1 MPFIGKAALQGN
13 SKIDQ
18 YVTTVGSGGQTNF
31 SVLIEGGDEYAVYLN
46 GVLLQDTV
54 DYTASGTQV
63 ALSSAAVENDIVE
76 VHVFRSFFL
85 VDAIRKTGGDT
96 ITGDIAIADDKKLS
110 FGTTSDVSLE
120 YDEDGTDTLLIS
132 GGDVTVADDKKLYF
146 GTGKDAHIEYD
157 EDGTDNYITAC
168 GWGYVCGWNR
178 GHRHRLSRRK
188 QRIKTWRHFNN
199 TNRNQHKQTSNHGK
213 INCHGNSIRM
223 RKIWPHPM

>member
-85 VDAIRKTGGDT
+85 VDAVKKTGDT
-96 ITGDIAIADDKKLS
+96 ISGNVIIEDDKKLS

-132 GGDVTVADDKKLYF
+132 GGDVTVSDDKKLYF

-157 EDGTDNYITAC
+157 EDGTDKLIISPPAGGVTFADGTVDIDIASHDGSNGLKLGGTLITQTA
-168 GWGYVCGWNR
+168 
-178 GHRHRLSRRK
+178 
-188 QRIKTWRHFNN
+188 
-199 TNRNQHKQTSNHGK
+199 TNINKLATTGK
-213 INCHGNSIRM
+213 SIAM
-223 RKIWPHPM
+223 AIVFG

>member
-18 YVTTVGSGGQTNF
+18 YVTTVGSGGKQNF

-63 ALSSAAVENDIVE
+63 SLTSAAVENDIVE
-76 VHVFRSFFL
+76 IHVFRSFFL
-85 VDAIRKTGGDT
+85 VDAIKSTGGT
-96 ITGDIAIADDKKLS
+96 FSGNVIIEDDKKLS

-157 EDGTDNYITAC
+157 EDGTDKLIISPPAGGVTFADGTVDIDIASHDGTNGLKLGGVLVEQTA
-168 GWGYVCGWNR
+168 
-178 GHRHRLSRRK
+178 
-188 QRIKTWRHFNN
+188 
-199 TNRNQHKQTSNHGK
+199 TNINKLATTGK
-213 INCHGNSIRM
+213 SIAM
-223 RKIWPHPM
+223 AIVFG

>member
-63 ALSSAAVENDIVE
+63 SLTSAAVENDIVE

-85 VDAIRKTGGDT
+85 VDAIKSTGGT
-96 ITGDIAIADDKKLS
+96 FSGDVVIEDDKKLS

-120 YDEDGTDTLLIS
+120 YDEDGTDSLLIS
-132 GGDVTVADDKKLYF
+132 GGDVTIADDKKLYF

-157 EDGTDNYITAC
+157 EDGTDKLLIQPPAGGIKFADGTVDIDIASHDGTNGLKLGGTQIT
-168 GWGYVCGWNR
+168 
-178 GHRHRLSRRK
+178 
-188 QRIKTWRHFNN
+188 KTADDINKLA
-199 TNRNQHKQTSNHGK
+199 TTGK
-213 INCHGNSIRM
+213 SIAM
-223 RKIWPHPM
+223 AIVFG

>member
-31 SVLIEGGDEYAVYLN
+31 TVLIEGGDEYAVYLN

-63 ALSSAAVENDIVE
+63 ALASAAVENDIVE
-76 VHVFRSFFL
+76 IHVFRSFFL
-85 VDAIRKTGGDT
+85 VDAVKKTGDT
-96 ITGDIAIADDKKLS
+96 ISGNVIIEDDKKLS

-157 EDGTDNYITAC
+157 EDGTDKLIISPPAGGVTFADGTVDIDIASHDGSNGLKLGGTLITQTA
-168 GWGYVCGWNR
+168 
-178 GHRHRLSRRK
+178 
-188 QRIKTWRHFNN
+188 
-199 TNRNQHKQTSNHGK
+199 TNINKLATTGK
-213 INCHGNSIRM
+213 SIAM
-223 RKIWPHPM
+223 AIVFG

>member
-85 VDAIRKTGGDT
+85 VDAVKKTGDT
-96 ITGDIAIADDKKLS
+96 ISGNVIIEDDKKLS

-132 GGDVTVADDKKLYF
+132 GGDVTVSDDKKLYF

-157 EDGTDNYITAC
+157 EDGTDKLIISPPAGGVTFADGTVDIDIASHDGSNGLKLGGTLVTQTA
-168 GWGYVCGWNR
+168 
-178 GHRHRLSRRK
+178 
-188 QRIKTWRHFNN
+188 
-199 TNRNQHKQTSNHGK
+199 TNINKLATTGK
-213 INCHGNSIRM
+213 SIAM
-223 RKIWPHPM
+223 AIVFG

>member
-46 GVLLQDTV
+46 GVLLQETV
-54 DYTASGTQV
+54 DYTASSTQV

-85 VDAIRKTGGDT
+85 VDAVKKTGDT
-96 ITGDIAIADDKKLS
+96 ISGNVIIEDDKKLS

-132 GGDVTVADDKKLYF
+132 GGDVTIADDKKLYF

-157 EDGTDNYITAC
+157 EDGTDKLLIQPPAGGIKFADGTLDIDIASHDGSNGLKLGGTLITQTA
-168 GWGYVCGWNR
+168 
-178 GHRHRLSRRK
+178 
-188 QRIKTWRHFNN
+188 
-199 TNRNQHKQTSNHGK
+199 TNINKLATTGK
-213 INCHGNSIRM
+213 SIAM
-223 RKIWPHPM
+223 AIVFG

>member
-85 VDAIRKTGGDT
+85 VDAIKSTGGT
-96 ITGDIAIADDKKLS
+96 FSGDVIIEDDKKLS

-132 GGDVTVADDKKLYF
+132 GGDVTVSDDKKLYF

-157 EDGTDNYITAC
+157 EDGTDKLIISPPAGGVTFADGTVDIDIASHDGSNGLKLGGTLVTQTA
-168 GWGYVCGWNR
+168 
-178 GHRHRLSRRK
+178 
-188 QRIKTWRHFNN
+188 
-199 TNRNQHKQTSNHGK
+199 TNINKLATTGK
-213 INCHGNSIRM
+213 SIAM
-223 RKIWPHPM
+223 AIVFG

>member
-76 VHVFRSFFL
+76 IHVFRSFFL
-85 VDAIRKTGGDT
+85 VDAVKKTGDT
-96 ITGDIAIADDKKLS
+96 ISGNVIIEDDKKLS

-157 EDGTDNYITAC
+157 EDGTDKLIISPPAGGVTFADGTVDIDIASHDGSNGLKLGGTLITQTA
-168 GWGYVCGWNR
+168 
-178 GHRHRLSRRK
+178 
-188 QRIKTWRHFNN
+188 
-199 TNRNQHKQTSNHGK
+199 TNINKLATTGK
-213 INCHGNSIRM
+213 SIAM
-223 RKIWPHPM
+223 AIVFG

>member
-63 ALSSAAVENDIVE
+63 ALSTAAVENDIVE

-85 VDAIRKTGGDT
+85 VDAIKSTGGT
-96 ITGDIAIADDKKLS
+96 FSGDVIIEDDKKLS

-157 EDGTDNYITAC
+157 EDGTDKLIISPPAGGVTFADGTVDIDIASHDGSNGLKLGGTLITQTA
-168 GWGYVCGWNR
+168 
-178 GHRHRLSRRK
+178 
-188 QRIKTWRHFNN
+188 
-199 TNRNQHKQTSNHGK
+199 TNINKLATTGK
-213 INCHGNSIRM
+213 SIAM
-223 RKIWPHPM
+223 AIVFG

>member
-1 MPFIGKAALQGN
+1 MPFIGKANLQGN

-31 SVLIEGGDEYAVYLN
+31 TVLIEGGDEYSVYLN

-63 ALSSAAVENDIVE
+63 SLSSAAVENDIVE

-85 VDAIRKTGGDT
+85 VDAIKSTGGT
-96 ITGDIAIADDKKLS
+96 FSGDVIVEDDKKLS

-120 YDEDGTDTLLIS
+120 YDEDGTDSLLIS
-132 GGDVTVADDKKLYF
+132 GGDVTIADDKKLYF

-157 EDGTDNYITAC
+157 EDGTDKLLIQPPAGGIKFADGTLDVDIASHDGTNGLKLGGTQIT
-168 GWGYVCGWNR
+168 
-178 GHRHRLSRRK
+178 
-188 QRIKTWRHFNN
+188 KTADDINKLA
-199 TNRNQHKQTSNHGK
+199 TTGK
-213 INCHGNSIRM
+213 SIAM
-223 RKIWPHPM
+223 SIVFG

>member
-31 SVLIEGGDEYAVYLN
+31 TVLIEGGDEYAVYLN

-85 VDAIRKTGGDT
+85 VDAIKSTGGT
-96 ITGDIAIADDKKLS
+96 FSGDVIIEDDKKLS

-146 GTGKDAHIEYD
+146 GTGKDGHIEYD
-157 EDGTDNYITAC
+157 EDGTDKLIISPPAGGVTFADGTVDIDIASHDGSNGLKLGGTLITQTA
-168 GWGYVCGWNR
+168 
-178 GHRHRLSRRK
+178 
-188 QRIKTWRHFNN
+188 
-199 TNRNQHKQTSNHGK
+199 TNINKLATTGK
-213 INCHGNSIRM
+213 SIAM
-223 RKIWPHPM
+223 AIVFG

>member
-31 SVLIEGGDEYAVYLN
+31 TVLIEGGDEYAVYLN

-76 VHVFRSFFL
+76 IHVFRSFFL
-85 VDAIRKTGGDT
+85 VDAVKKTGDT
-96 ITGDIAIADDKKLS
+96 ISGNVIIEDDKKLS

-157 EDGTDNYITAC
+157 EDGTDKLIISPPAGGVTFADGTVDIDIASHDGSNGLKLGGTLITQTA
-168 GWGYVCGWNR
+168 
-178 GHRHRLSRRK
+178 
-188 QRIKTWRHFNN
+188 
-199 TNRNQHKQTSNHGK
+199 TNINKLATTGK
-213 INCHGNSIRM
+213 SIAM
-223 RKIWPHPM
+223 AIVFG

>member
-63 ALSSAAVENDIVE
+63 SLTSAAVENDIVE

-85 VDAIRKTGGDT
+85 VDAIKNTGDT
-96 ITGDIAIADDKKLS
+96 MNGNLIINGDLTISDGTRNLDIASHDGTNGLRLGGTQITKTADDINKLA
-110 FGTTSDVSLE
+110 T
-120 YDEDGTDTLLIS
+120 
-132 GGDVTVADDKKLYF
+132 
-146 GTGKDAHIEYD
+146 TGK
-157 EDGTDNYITAC
+157 
-168 GWGYVCGWNR
+168 
-178 GHRHRLSRRK
+178 
-188 QRIKTWRHFNN
+188 
-199 TNRNQHKQTSNHGK
+199 
-213 INCHGNSIRM
+213 SIAM
-223 RKIWPHPM
+223 AIVFG

>member
-63 ALSSAAVENDIVE
+63 ALSTAAVENDIVE

-85 VDAIRKTGGDT
+85 VDAIKSTGGT
-96 ITGDIAIADDKKLS
+96 FSGNVIIEDDKKLS

-157 EDGTDNYITAC
+157 EDGTDKLIISPPAGGVTFADGTVDIDIASHDGSNGLKLGGTLITQTA
-168 GWGYVCGWNR
+168 
-178 GHRHRLSRRK
+178 
-188 QRIKTWRHFNN
+188 
-199 TNRNQHKQTSNHGK
+199 TNINKLATTGK
-213 INCHGNSIRM
+213 SIAM
-223 RKIWPHPM
+223 AIVFG

>member
-13 SKIDQ
+13 SKIQQ

-31 SVLIEGGDEYAVYLN
+31 SVLIEGGDEYSVYLN

-54 DYTASGTQV
+54 DYTATSTQV
-63 ALSSAAVENDIVE
+63 SLTSAAVENDIVE

-85 VDAIRKTGGDT
+85 VDAVKKTGDT
-96 ITGDIAIADDKKLS
+96 ITGDVVIEDDKKLS

-157 EDGTDNYITAC
+157 EDGTDKLIISPPAGGVTFADGTVDIDIASHDGSNGLKLGGTLITQTA
-168 GWGYVCGWNR
+168 
-178 GHRHRLSRRK
+178 
-188 QRIKTWRHFNN
+188 
-199 TNRNQHKQTSNHGK
+199 TNINKLATTGK
-213 INCHGNSIRM
+213 SIAM
-223 RKIWPHPM
+223 AIVFG

>member
-31 SVLIEGGDEYAVYLN
+31 TVLIEGGDEYAVYLN

-85 VDAIRKTGGDT
+85 VDAVKKTGDT
-96 ITGDIAIADDKKLS
+96 ITGNVIIEDDKKLS

-132 GGDVTVADDKKLYF
+132 GGDVTLADDKKLYF

-157 EDGTDNYITAC
+157 EDGTDKLIISPPAGGVTFADGTVDIDIASHDGSNGLKLGGTLITQTA
-168 GWGYVCGWNR
+168 
-178 GHRHRLSRRK
+178 
-188 QRIKTWRHFNN
+188 
-199 TNRNQHKQTSNHGK
+199 TNINKLATTGK
-213 INCHGNSIRM
+213 SIAM
-223 RKIWPHPM
+223 AIVFG

>member
-132 GGDVTVADDKKLYF
+132 GGDVTIADDKKLYF
-146 GTGKDAHIEYD
+146 GTGKDGHIEYD
-157 EDGTDNYITAC
+157 EDGTDKLIISPPAGGVTFADGTVDIDIASHDGSNGLKLGGTLITQTA
-168 GWGYVCGWNR
+168 
-178 GHRHRLSRRK
+178 
-188 QRIKTWRHFNN
+188 
-199 TNRNQHKQTSNHGK
+199 TNINKLATTGK
-213 INCHGNSIRM
+213 SIAM
-223 RKIWPHPM
+223 AIVFG

>member
-63 ALSSAAVENDIVE
+63 ALSTAAVENDIVE

-85 VDAIRKTGGDT
+85 VDAVKKTGDT
-96 ITGDIAIADDKKLS
+96 ISGNVIIEDDKKLS
-110 FGTTSDVSLE
+110 FGTSSDVSLE
-120 YDEDGTDTLLIS
+120 YDEDGTDTLLIT
-132 GGDVTVADDKKLYF
+132 GGDVTIADDKKLYF

-157 EDGTDNYITAC
+157 EDGTDKLIISPPAGGVTFADGTVDIDIASHDGSNGLKLGGTLITQTA
-168 GWGYVCGWNR
+168 
-178 GHRHRLSRRK
+178 
-188 QRIKTWRHFNN
+188 
-199 TNRNQHKQTSNHGK
+199 TNINKLATTGK
-213 INCHGNSIRM
+213 SIAM
-223 RKIWPHPM
+223 AIVFG

>member
-18 YVTTVGSGGQTNF
+18 YVTTVGSGGKQNF

-63 ALSSAAVENDIVE
+63 SLTSAAVENDIVE

-85 VDAIRKTGGDT
+85 VDAIKSSGGT
-96 ITGDIAIADDKKLS
+96 FSGNVIIEDDKKLS

-157 EDGTDNYITAC
+157 EDGTDKLIISPPAGGVTFADGTVDIDIASHDGTNGLKLGGVLVEQTA
-168 GWGYVCGWNR
+168 
-178 GHRHRLSRRK
+178 
-188 QRIKTWRHFNN
+188 NN
-199 TNRNQHKQTSNHGK
+199 INKLATTGK
-213 INCHGNSIRM
+213 SIAM
-223 RKIWPHPM
+223 AIVFG

>member
-63 ALSSAAVENDIVE
+63 ALSSAAVENDVVE

-85 VDAIRKTGGDT
+85 VDAIKSTGGT
-96 ITGDIAIADDKKLS
+96 FSGDVIIEDDKKLS

-132 GGDVTVADDKKLYF
+132 GGDVTVSDDKKLYF

-157 EDGTDNYITAC
+157 EDGTDKLIISPPAGGVTFADGTVDIDIASHDGSNGLKLGGTLVTQTA
-168 GWGYVCGWNR
+168 
-178 GHRHRLSRRK
+178 
-188 QRIKTWRHFNN
+188 
-199 TNRNQHKQTSNHGK
+199 TNINKLATTGK
-213 INCHGNSIRM
+213 SIAM
-223 RKIWPHPM
+223 AIVFG

>member
-31 SVLIEGGDEYAVYLN
+31 TVLIEGGDEYAVYLN

-85 VDAIRKTGGDT
+85 VDAVKKTGDT
-96 ITGDIAIADDKKLS
+96 ISGNVIIEDDKKLS

-157 EDGTDNYITAC
+157 EDGTDKLIISPPAGGVTFADGTVDIDIASHDGSNGLKLGGTLITQTA
-168 GWGYVCGWNR
+168 
-178 GHRHRLSRRK
+178 
-188 QRIKTWRHFNN
+188 
-199 TNRNQHKQTSNHGK
+199 TNINKLATTGK
-213 INCHGNSIRM
+213 SIAM
-223 RKIWPHPM
+223 AIVFG